1 MTQRTENK
9 GGTFTTNGA
18 VFSGNAGGIGTTS
31 PTTVVGVNPKDAIA
45 SAKPD
50 LSLVTR
56 AMAESI
62 AAALQNGVVK
72 YGRNNWRSTPVRA
85 LVYTAAAMRHLKAY
99 EDGEDVAADSGVHH
113 LDHAIASLAI
123 MRDAAAFGTLVDNRE
138 LGPLFREQTTPP
150 EKRYGV
156 FYSNDGERS
165 RSVPDTFDSESAAQ
179 KAADESYLGSDFYF
193 VKELDQ

>member
-1 MTQRTENK
+1 MTTQGK
-9 GGTFTTNGA
+9 SNGFDQPSRLPEPA
-18 VFSGNAGGIGTTS
+18 VI
-31 PTTVVGVNPKDAIA
+31 NPKDAIA

-85 LVYTAAAMRHLKAY
+85 LVYTAAVMRHIKAY

-113 LDHAIASLAI
+113 LDHAIASLCI

-138 LGPLFREQTTPP
+138 LGTRLAAAGPYAPAKP
-150 EKRYGV
+150 AKRYAV
-156 FYSNDGERS
+156 FYRNDGQRSKSVSADFASKSDAER
-165 RSVPDTFDSESAAQ
+165 AAS
-179 KAADESYLGSDFYF
+179 ESYLGSSFYF

>member
-1 MTQRTENK
+1 MKGAASWRGPRKGRRYMTTQGKNE
-9 GGTFTTNGA
+9 
-18 VFSGNAGGIGTTS
+18 
-31 PTTVVGVNPKDAIA
+31 GVNPKDAIA

-62 AAALQNGVVK
+62 AAALQDGVAK

-85 LVYTAAAMRHLKAY
+85 LVYTAAAVRHIKAY
-99 EDGEDVAADSGVHH
+99 EDGEDFASDSGVHH

-138 LGPLFREQTTPP
+138 LGTRLAAAAPPATPAP
-150 EKRYGV
+150 AKRYGV
-156 FYSNDGERS
+156 FYRDAVDAV
-165 RSVPDTFDSESAAQ
+165 VPSA
-179 KAADESYLGSDFYF
+179 SYGSDGDCDLDTALNLAGAGNQNTVVGLRYF
-193 VKELDQ
+193 VKELP

>member
-1 MTQRTENK
+1 MTQEK
-9 GGTFTTNGA
+9 G
-18 VFSGNAGGIGTTS
+18 I
-31 PTTVVGVNPKDAIA
+31 NPKDAIA

-62 AAALQNGVVK
+62 AAAMQNGVAK

-85 LVYTAAAMRHLKAY
+85 LVYTAAAMRHVKAW

-113 LDHAIASLAI
+113 LDHAIASLCI

-138 LGPLFREQTTPP
+138 LGTLGRMLPKPP
-150 EKRYGV
+150 AVPVAPAKRYGV
-156 FYSNDGERS
+156 FYISQGVECRS
-165 RSVPDTFDSESAAQ
+165 IDLGYDFPDRVTAETT
-179 KAADESYLGSDFYF
+179 AADHAKITLLDYF
-193 VKELDQ
+193 VKELDR